1 MENEVKNDV
10 TVVTTENKKTTK
22 KEKKP
27 WNWKSFGLGTGVGAG
42 LLLLGA
48 TIMTMISGGENNSSS
63 EE

>member
-10 TVVTTENKKTTK
+10 TVVTTENKKATK

-48 TIMTMISGGENNSSS
+48 TIMTMISGGENNSGS